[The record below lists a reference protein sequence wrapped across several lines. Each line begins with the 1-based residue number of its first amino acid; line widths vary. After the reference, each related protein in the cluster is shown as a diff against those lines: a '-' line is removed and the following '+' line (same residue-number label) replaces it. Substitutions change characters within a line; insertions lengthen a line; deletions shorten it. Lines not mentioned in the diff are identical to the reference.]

1 MVEVPSLE
9 LQQASE
15 SQNGG
20 TASFVQSVPVHE
32 EFEGKPVWNGT
43 VHIFDHSDSLSGT
56 TRAYARSYERDDGR
70 RRFFA
75 IPHLPRWI
83 PPAKA
88 DRAAIVAEARA
99 R

>member
-43 VHIFDHSDSLSGT
+43 VHVFDHSDSLSGT
-56 TRAYARSYERDDGR
+56 TRAYERDEGR

-75 IPHLPRWI
+75 ILHLPRWI
-83 PPAKA
+83 PPVKA
-88 DRAAIVAEARA
+88 DRAAIVAEARV